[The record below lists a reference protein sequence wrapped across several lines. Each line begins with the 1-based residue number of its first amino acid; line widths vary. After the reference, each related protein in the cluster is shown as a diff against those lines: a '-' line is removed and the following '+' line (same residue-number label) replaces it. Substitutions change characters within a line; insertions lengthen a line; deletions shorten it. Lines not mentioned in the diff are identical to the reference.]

1 MEAFV
6 MNLLNAAEQH
16 PAAAYAIIF
25 VSALLENLLPPAPGD
40 TVLLGGAV
48 LASRGALNP
57 AWIYLTSLAGSISGY
72 MLLYLFALRKGR
84 AYFLKKNFRF
94 LRADTIRSAEQRFRA
109 HGYLLVA
116 ANRFLPGIRS
126 VISIVS
132 GMLHLSWR
140 RVLLLAT
147 VSAALWNGLWI
158 AGGYLLGY
166 SLELIRRNILAVS
179 VAVTACIA
187 VAFLLLHLRHRRNH
201 HR

>member
-1 MEAFV
+1 MS
-6 MNLLNAAEQH
+6 LLSAAERH

-25 VSALLENLLPPAPGD
+25 GSAVLENLLPPAPGD

-48 LASRGALNP
+48 LAARGALNP
-57 AWIYLTSLAGSISGY
+57 AWLYLTSLAGSVCGY
-72 MLLYLFALRKGR
+72 MLLFLFALRKGR
-84 AYFLKKNFRF
+84 AYFLEKNFRF
-94 LRADTIRSAEQRFRA
+94 LKAQTILRAEKRFRA

-147 VSAALWNGLWI
+147 ISAALWNGLWI

-166 SLELIRRNILAVS
+166 SLELIRRNLMVLSITVAIILAVS
-179 VAVTACIA
+179 
-187 VAFLLLHLRHRRNH
+187 FLLLHFIHRRA
-201 HR
+201 RRQ